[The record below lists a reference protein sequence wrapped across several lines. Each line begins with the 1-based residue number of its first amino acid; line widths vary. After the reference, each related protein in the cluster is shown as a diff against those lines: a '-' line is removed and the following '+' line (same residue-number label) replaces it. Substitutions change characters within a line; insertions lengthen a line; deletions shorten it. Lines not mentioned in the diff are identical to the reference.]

1 MSCITD
7 HSLLYDSQHVT
18 GIYILYTYV
27 QSVIL
32 RDSADWNSSGK
43 ADSLPH
49 SVSPSAGQLTEIGF
63 SLSDRERTVFPI
75 GKQRSVYIEGSF
87 MRAVAIST
95 SMSLDWVSSEAKLCV
110 LPTNELLSYKLMCLR
125 YTCRY
130 SMPTTVEYIGTS
142 MQVQDIINM

>member
-49 SVSPSAGQLTEIGF
+49 AVSPSAGQLTEIGF

-75 GKQRSVYIEGSF
+75 GKQRSVYIEG
-87 MRAVAIST
+87 RQI
-95 SMSLDWVSSEAKLCV
+95 
-110 LPTNELLSYKLMCLR
+110 
-125 YTCRY
+125 
-130 SMPTTVEYIGTS
+130 
-142 MQVQDIINM
+142 Q